1 MSSALIFGELL
12 FDQFDSG
19 ETVLGGAPMNV
30 AWHLQG
36 LGLQPTLVTRVGRDA
51 LGERARESL
60 RLAGIDAAAIQLDDK
75 FPTGTVR
82 VKLKQGSPSF
92 EIVQDV
98 AYDHIQIPSD
108 ATMTRPYK
116 LLYHGSLAL
125 RSATSRDTLAH
136 IRNLIGCPVFVDVNL
151 RPPFWEKTFIQQLIR
166 QADWVKLN
174 HEELALLSEHPVT
187 QNRQALIALARTL
200 RDENRLKAL
209 IVTCGAEGAFILSE
223 SEVVDMPPVAPVT
236 IVDTVGA
243 GDGFS
248 AIVIAGLLQGWKYP
262 RILAQAS
269 QFAAKI
275 CAIRGAIPASND
287 FYAELRMPNQT

>member
-1 MSSALIFGELL
+1 MSSTLIFGELL
-12 FDQFDSG
+12 FDQFESG

-36 LGLQPTLVTRVGRDA
+36 LGLHPTLISRIGNDP
-51 LGERARESL
+51 LGERALEAL
-60 RLAGIDAAAIQLDDK
+60 RLAGIDIDAIQLDK
-75 FPTGTVR
+75 KYPTGTVR
-82 VKLKQGSPSF
+82 VKLRQGTPSF

-98 AYDHIQIPSD
+98 AYDQIQIPDD
-108 ATMTRPYK
+108 ATMSKTYR

-136 IRNLIGCPVFVDVNL
+136 IRNLTGCPVFVDINL

-174 HEELALLSEHPVT
+174 NEELLMLIEHPVT
-187 QNRQALIALARTL
+187 QDRQALIALARTL
-200 RDENRLKAL
+200 REANRLKAL
-209 IVTCGAEGAFILSE
+209 IVTCGADGAFIVSE
-223 SEVVDMPPVAPVT
+223 SEVVDMPPVKPVK

-248 AIVIAGLLQGWKYP
+248 AIVIAGLLQGWDYP

-275 CAIRGAIPASND
+275 CAIRGAIPASHD
-287 FYAELRMPNQT
+287 FYSELQMPDPT